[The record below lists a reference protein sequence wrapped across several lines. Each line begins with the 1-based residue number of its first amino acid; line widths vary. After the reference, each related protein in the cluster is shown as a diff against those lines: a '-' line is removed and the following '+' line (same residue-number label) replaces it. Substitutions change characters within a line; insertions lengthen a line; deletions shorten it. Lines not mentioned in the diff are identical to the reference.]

1 MGAGS
6 AAAASSFARS
16 AVAGILLLESHTLR
30 ASPMAELPTG
40 GAPAPAIASGGGPS
54 SDGAAMSLKW
64 VFGFSRDVALQNLCD
79 ANRSA
84 VLYASAHTGVLYDL
98 TSKTQRLLQGHVN
111 PISCTCAS
119 ADRRWAATADRG
131 PGSVLVVW
139 DTYTGAPVKT
149 IASPHPNGVRA
160 MDMSPDARYLVTLSE
175 DDAPQTLSVWDCHAL
190 GDGPLH
196 TAEVGGGEGDEA
208 AAEAQA
214 CVRFDPSDPC
224 SILSS
229 GPSAAIFWSWHDG
242 ALAYYAPPLGERDF
256 QQPVRRRACARIAPL
271 LSPLTPPSH
280 LSAQVGA
287 LTASA
292 FIPGTRQA
300 ISTTADGDAVLWDCV
315 DLPEVATADRRAVKL
330 VKLHSGAIHALEVCG
345 ELIVTAGA
353 DGHVRVYDFN
363 FRVVAWFEDLDAGPI
378 TSLSFAHQPGALK
391 KLGDSAPFT
400 CPDFV
405 VGTANALVISCTAS
419 MFEQGSADARRGTLL
434 VQGQDAP
441 VHGLAAHPLLT
452 RFACSGHSGLLQLWD
467 YSEQRLLL
475 MRMFDKLLG
484 HCLAFSPNGKL
495 LAAGFTNGTVKLLA
509 GMTLEEIATFRVS
522 RECITQVRGMRHR
535 HHHHHL
541 IPLLT
546 PSPLHPHPRSPSRT
560 TRRTSPPPTPTGAPP
575 STASPHKPT
584 SPPPAAPSESGS
596 TSASATTAAPSNS
609 APTTVPLTTHL
620 LTTHRSPPHRT
631 AFQVPR
637 PLPPDHVALVRRR
650 LRRHPPPLLGW

>member
-1 MGAGS
+1 M
-6 AAAASSFARS
+6 
-16 AVAGILLLESHTLR
+16 
-30 ASPMAELPTG
+30 
-40 GAPAPAIASGGGPS
+40 
-54 SDGAAMSLKW
+54 
-64 VFGFSRDVALQNLCD
+64 
-79 ANRSA
+79 
-84 VLYASAHTGVLYDL
+84 
-98 TSKTQRLLQGHVN
+98 
-111 PISCTCAS
+111 
-119 ADRRWAATADRG
+119 
-131 PGSVLVVW
+131 
-139 DTYTGAPVKT
+139 
-149 IASPHPNGVRA
+149 
-160 MDMSPDARYLVTLSE
+160 
-175 DDAPQTLSVWDCHAL
+175 
-190 GDGPLH
+190 
-196 TAEVGGGEGDEA
+196 
-208 AAEAQA
+208 
-214 CVRFDPSDPC
+214 
-224 SILSS
+224 
-229 GPSAAIFWSWHDG
+229 
-242 ALAYYAPPLGERDF
+242 
-256 QQPVRRRACARIAPL
+256 
-271 LSPLTPPSH
+271 
-280 LSAQVGA
+280 GA

-522 RECITQVRGMRHR
+522 RECITQVCGMGIRR
-535 HHHHHL
+535 PHHQPPPPPPPSLPSPH
-541 IPLLT
+541 
-546 PSPLHPHPRSPSRT
+546 PSPLHPHLRSPSRT
-560 TRRTSPPPTPTGAPP
+560 THPTSPPPTPTAAPP
-575 STASPHKPT
+575 STASPRSPT
-584 SPPPAAPSESGS
+584 SPPPPAPSVSGS
-596 TSASATTAAPSNS
+596 TSASETTAATSNS
-609 APTTVPLTTHL
+609 AASAVPLTPHPQ
-620 LTTHRSPPHRT
+620 TTLIAHHRT
-631 AFQVPR
+631 APPFRYRAHYRPITSLSFGVASDDIPR
-637 PLPPDHVALVRRR
+637 LFSVGEDRHLVEYDLQRSSVTGGVL
-650 LRRHPPPLLGW
+650 LRKA

>member
-1 MGAGS
+1 M
-6 AAAASSFARS
+6 
-16 AVAGILLLESHTLR
+16 
-30 ASPMAELPTG
+30 
-40 GAPAPAIASGGGPS
+40 
-54 SDGAAMSLKW
+54 
-64 VFGFSRDVALQNLCD
+64 
-79 ANRSA
+79 
-84 VLYASAHTGVLYDL
+84 LYASAHTGVLYDL

-196 TAEVGGGEGDEA
+196 TAEVGGGEGEEA

-419 MFEQGSADARRGTLL
+419 MFEQGSPDARRGTLL

-452 RFACSGHSGLLQLWD
+452 RSACSGHSGLLQLWD

-495 LAAGFTNGTVKLLA
+495 RGPPLHQRHGEAAGGDDAGGDCDLPRLA
-509 GMTLEEIATFRVS
+509 RV
-522 RECITQVRGMRHR
+522 
-535 HHHHHL
+535 HHPGVCMGIRRPHHQ
-541 IPLLT
+541 PPPPPP
-546 PSPLHPHPRSPSRT
+546 PSLFPCPPPLHPHLAGRLLARLIPPRH
-560 TRRTSPPPTPTGAPP
+560 RRRRPLHRHLPPRRGHRRVHRPGAKREWEYHRRADDRCDFELRQRGTSPPHPQ
-575 STASPHKPT
+575 
-584 SPPPAAPSESGS
+584 
-596 TSASATTAAPSNS
+596 TTLVA
-609 APTTVPLTTHL
+609 H
-620 LTTHRSPPHRT
+620 HRT
-631 AFQVPR
+631 APPFRYRAHYR
-637 PLPPDHVALVRRR
+637 PITSLSVRRR
-650 LRRHPPPLLGW
+650 LRRHPPPLLCR

>member
-1 MGAGS
+1 MPEDA
-6 AAAASSFARS
+6 
-16 AVAGILLLESHTLR
+16 
-30 ASPMAELPTG
+30 PTG
-40 GAPAPAIASGGGPS
+40 GAPAPAAGPS

-196 TAEVGGGEGDEA
+196 TAEVGGGEGEEA

-271 LSPLTPPSH
+271 LS
-280 LSAQVGA
+280 
-287 LTASA
+287 
-292 FIPGTRQA
+292 
-300 ISTTADGDAVLWDCV
+300 
-315 DLPEVATADRRAVKL
+315 
-330 VKLHSGAIHALEVCG
+330 
-345 ELIVTAGA
+345 
-353 DGHVRVYDFN
+353 
-363 FRVVAWFEDLDAGPI
+363 
-378 TSLSFAHQPGALK
+378 
-391 KLGDSAPFT
+391 
-400 CPDFV
+400 
-405 VGTANALVISCTAS
+405 
-419 MFEQGSADARRGTLL
+419 
-434 VQGQDAP
+434 
-441 VHGLAAHPLLT
+441 
-452 RFACSGHSGLLQLWD
+452 
-467 YSEQRLLL
+467 
-475 MRMFDKLLG
+475 
-484 HCLAFSPNGKL
+484 FSP
-495 LAAGFTNGTVKLLA
+495 
-509 GMTLEEIATFRVS
+509 
-522 RECITQVRGMRHR
+522 
-535 HHHHHL
+535 
-541 IPLLT
+541 
-546 PSPLHPHPRSPSRT
+546 
-560 TRRTSPPPTPTGAPP
+560 SPPP
-575 STASPHKPT
+575 
-584 SPPPAAPSESGS
+584 
-596 TSASATTAAPSNS
+596 
-609 APTTVPLTTHL
+609 
-620 LTTHRSPPHRT
+620 
-631 AFQVPR
+631 
-637 PLPPDHVALVRRR
+637 
-650 LRRHPPPLLGW
+650 LRWAR